1 MGLFNNPEKEQRKQ
15 FAASLNAQ
23 RESTDTGVV
32 QQMNEQGS
40 VAFDPQVSGL
50 ILESE
55 RRYLPWR
62 VDFEKNVLVLP
73 EKYRGLKEPYS
84 RDDVKSFLSPE
95 EKKIVWEGYEL
106 LDQYFTVGEKYGW
119 DDKTKRAFN
128 KVVLS
133 LEHPAH
139 ISRMDGKSVKASK
152 SQYVES
158 TADIN
163 RFNSVQRKEKF
174 LGLF

>member
-1 MGLFNNPEKEQRKQ
+1 MGLFNNEGKEQRKQ

-23 RESTDTGVV
+23 REATDTSIV
-32 QQMNEQGS
+32 QQMSEHGNI
-40 VAFDPQVSGL
+40 AFDPQVSGL

-55 RRYLPWR
+55 RRYLPWK
-62 VDFEKNVLVLP
+62 VDLEKNMLTLDA
-73 EKYRGLKEPYS
+73 KYEGLKEPYS

-106 LDQYFTVGEKYGW
+106 LDEYFAIGEKYGW
-119 DDKTKRAFN
+119 DEKTKRAFN
-128 KVVLS
+128 KVVAS
-133 LEHPAH
+133 IEHPSH
-139 ISRMDGKSVKASK
+139 TSRMDGKSVKASK

-158 TADIN
+158 TSDIN
-163 RFNSVQRKEKF
+163 RFNAQKPKEKF